1 MTRRALLL
9 IGFVSLLWGIPYLFI
24 AVALED
30 LSPAWVAFAR
40 TGLAALVL
48 LPLAVRAGALR
59 GLRERAG
66 WLVLLAAVQMA
77 VPFMLLGFE
86 GWQDGWANEAYILR
100 ESRVEA
106 PIPETDL
113 FAGIV

>member
-1 MTRRALLL
+1 MTQ
-9 IGFVSLLWGIPYLFI
+9 IS
-24 AVALED
+24 D
-30 LSPAWVAFAR
+30 DS
-40 TGLAALVL
+40 
-48 LPLAVRAGALR
+48 
-59 GLRERAG
+59 
-66 WLVLLAAVQMA
+66 
-77 VPFMLLGFE
+77 PFMLLGFE